1 MKLLTKESS
10 PTVKIL
16 MSIAILMSS
25 ISFTSLLFS
34 FFKYLMP
41 VFSQT
46 NAGALCLQAVGSIF
60 MFGLSAWLCILLF
73 SKDFKSNFTP
83 IKNKR
88 WIIWAILIP
97 IISIPFNDWLQI
109 LNDSFHFSA
118 EEIFRQM
125 QVASEKESERLLTSN
140 SFGGL
145 LAVSFVLALIPAVVE
160 ELFFRGVIQNYFN
173 ELCKNSILAIILTS
187 VFFSLMHFEIFS
199 FLPRFVLSC
208 FLGYLFIATK
218 NLIIPIICHFINNFG
233 VCLLYFLHSKGIITT
248 GNSANFSQIPI
259 LIILSVVIL
268 VFIFVFET
276 KKAKHSH

>member
-16 MSIAILMSS
+16 MSIAILMTS
-25 ISFTSLLFS
+25 ISMTSLIMS
-34 FFKYLMP
+34 FFKYILP
-41 VFSQT
+41 DFSQT
-46 NAGALCLQAVGSIF
+46 HSGELCIQAIGSIF
-60 MFGLSAWLCILLF
+60 MFGLSSWICILLF
-73 SKDFKSNFTP
+73 SKDFKTNFTP

-97 IISIPFNDWLQI
+97 IVSIPLNDWLQI
-109 LNDSFHFSA
+109 LNNNLHFSG

-125 QVASEKESERLLTSN
+125 QTISENESKHLLTSN
-140 SFGGL
+140 SIGGL
-145 LAVSFVLALIPAVVE
+145 LTVSFVLAIIPAVVE
-160 ELFFRGVIQNYFN
+160 EFFFRGVVQNYFN

-208 FLGYLFIATK
+208 FLGYLFITTK

-233 VCLLYFLHSKGIITT
+233 VCLLYFLNSKGIITT
-248 GNSANFSQIPI
+248 QNSESFSQTPI
-259 LIILSVVIL
+259 LIISSIVIL
-268 VFIFVFET
+268 IFIIGFEI
-276 KKAKHSH
+276 KKAKH

>member
-16 MSIAILMSS
+16 MSIAILMTS
-25 ISFTSLLFS
+25 ISMTSLIMS
-34 FFKYLMP
+34 FFKYILP
-41 VFSQT
+41 DFSQT
-46 NAGALCLQAVGSIF
+46 HSGELCIQAIGSIF
-60 MFGLSAWLCILLF
+60 MFGLSSWICILLF
-73 SKDFKSNFTP
+73 SKDFKTNFTP

-97 IISIPFNDWLQI
+97 IVSIPLNDWLQI
-109 LNDSFHFSA
+109 LNNNLHFSG

-125 QVASEKESERLLTSN
+125 QTMSENESKHLLTSN
-140 SFGGL
+140 SIGGL
-145 LAVSFVLALIPAVVE
+145 LTVSFVLAIIPAIVE
-160 ELFFRGVIQNYFN
+160 EFFFRGVVQNYFN

-233 VCLLYFLHSKGIITT
+233 VCLLYFLNSKGIITAQ
-248 GNSANFSQIPI
+248 NSESFSQTPI
-259 LIILSVVIL
+259 LIISSIVIL
-268 VFIFVFET
+268 IFIIGFEI
-276 KKAKHSH
+276 KKAKH